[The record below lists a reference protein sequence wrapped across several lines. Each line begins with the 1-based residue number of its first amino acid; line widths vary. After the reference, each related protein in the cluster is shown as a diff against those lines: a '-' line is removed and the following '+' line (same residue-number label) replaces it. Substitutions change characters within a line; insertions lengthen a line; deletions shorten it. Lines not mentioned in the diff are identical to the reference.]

1 MSRVA
6 CFVPCVVSCVV
17 CGGPQ
22 SEMMT
27 RITVLTEKQEIEMK
41 QAELQT
47 VVGSLEKELSEERFA
62 RAQDERTFPSLHAR
76 ISFLQHF
83 YTLFF
88 VFHSSIDDSFF
99 VFHFFP
105 IRNSFSL

>member
-1 MSRVA
+1 LRVA
-6 CFVPCVVSCVV
+6 CRVFCAVSCVV
-17 CGGPQ
+17 RGGPQ

-62 RAQDERTFPSLHAR
+62 RAQDERTLSLPSRPHF
-76 ISFLQHF
+76 ISSAFLLRF
-83 YTLFF
+83 RF
-88 VFHSSIDDSFF
+88 SFF
-99 VFHFFP
+99 Y
-105 IRNSFSL
+105 